1 MTLCLKIKVLL
12 VSVLL
17 VLATTLC
24 YPSPQTPAKT
34 VENDSLQSTV
44 RPDPLKNSLD
54 SFTLLLKT
62 VGLVIGFSTMLY
74 FALRWYKKS
83 VYGNSFNKH
92 SSEMKLL
99 GAMSIG
105 PKKTICMVNVL
116 DHVLVL
122 GLTENDM
129 NLLLNIPEADISER
143 LKESLLEEGEQP
155 RNFGKILNQWMKKN
169 TA

>member
-1 MTLCLKIKVLL
+1 MLEK
-12 VSVLL
+12 
-17 VLATTLC
+17 AT
-24 YPSPQTPAKT
+24 
-34 VENDSLQSTV
+34 ENDSLQSTM
-44 RPDPLKNSLD
+44 RQDPFSNSFD
-54 SFTLLLKT
+54 SFALLLKT
-62 VGLVIGFSTMLY
+62 VGLVICFSTMLY
-74 FALRWYKKS
+74 LALRWYKKS

-116 DHVLVL
+116 EHVLVL

-129 NLLLNIPEADISER
+129 NLLLDIPENDISER
-143 LKESLLEEGEQP
+143 LKGSLLEDAKEKPQ
-155 RNFGKILNQWMKKN
+155 NFGKILNQWMKKN